1 MYLSLFGNFN
11 LPTYTPSLYSF
22 IRFFNFLLLDTQKV
36 LVIGIAQI
44 YLPYY
49 ADRDKLRGLFE
60 EDMSQKARRE
70 MELIQKE
77 EQRKSKAYATSIDQ
91 QKAKKV

>member
-1 MYLSLFGNFN
+1 MF
-11 LPTYTPSLYSF
+11 
-22 IRFFNFLLLDTQKV
+22 
-36 LVIGIAQI
+36 VIGVAQI

>member
-1 MYLSLFGNFN
+1 MF
-11 LPTYTPSLYSF
+11 
-22 IRFFNFLLLDTQKV
+22 
-36 LVIGIAQI
+36 VIGVAQI

-91 QKAKKV
+91 QKAKKVWSGHIRKLHRETSIYIYIW